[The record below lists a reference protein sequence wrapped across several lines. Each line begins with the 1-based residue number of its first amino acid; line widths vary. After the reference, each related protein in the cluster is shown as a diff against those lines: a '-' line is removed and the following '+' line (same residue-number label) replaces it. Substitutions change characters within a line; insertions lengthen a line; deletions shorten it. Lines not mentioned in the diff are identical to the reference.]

1 MNQFEYMYQM
11 TQSRVPSVD
20 QQLGILQPM
29 NPVVDQLIPSDYFD
43 PVENMQPYGLSPAL
57 GGIQDVLQVLQVTD
71 LLFGK

>member
-1 MNQFEYMYQM
+1 MNQLEYIYQM
-11 TQSRVPSVD
+11 TQSHVPSVD

-43 PVENMQPYGLSPAL
+43 PVTDMQPYGLSPAL

-71 LLFGK
+71 LFH

>member
-1 MNQFEYMYQM
+1 MNQQEYLFQM
-11 TQSRVPSVD
+11 TQAHVPSVD

-29 NPVVDQLIPSDYFD
+29 NPVVDQIIPSDYFD

>member
-1 MNQFEYMYQM
+1 MKQLEYIYQM
-11 TQSRVPSVD
+11 TQGHVPSVD

-29 NPVVDQLIPSDYFD
+29 NPVVDRIIPSDYFD
-43 PVENMQPYGLSPAL
+43 PVTNMQPYGLSPAL

>member
-1 MNQFEYMYQM
+1 MNQQEYLFQM
-11 TQSRVPSVD
+11 TQAHVPSVD
-20 QQLGILQPM
+20 QSLGILQAM

-43 PVENMQPYGLSPAL
+43 PVENMQPYGISPAL